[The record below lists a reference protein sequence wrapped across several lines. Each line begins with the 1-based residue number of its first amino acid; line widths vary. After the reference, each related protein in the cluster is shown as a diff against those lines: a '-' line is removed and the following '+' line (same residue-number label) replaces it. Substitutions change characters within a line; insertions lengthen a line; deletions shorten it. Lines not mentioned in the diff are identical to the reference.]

1 MFYELE
7 ARYDNQ
13 KSFYGKAMVT
23 INRDWHYLYSY
34 GTHVASFNKNTGVF
48 VFKGQ
53 YSVTTSRHINEF
65 FRQCTGY
72 SIQRAIDRINDALGK
87 NLLKRPKDAQDKINR
102 INLIKGVVKLHDRAQ
117 FTL

>member
-1 MFYELE
+1 MFYELA

-23 INRDWHYLYSY
+23 INRGWHYLYSY
-34 GTHVASFNKNTGVF
+34 GTHVVSFNENTGTF
-48 VFKGQ
+48 VFKGW

-65 FRQCTGY
+65 FQQCTGY
-72 SIQRAIDRINDALGK
+72 SIQRAIDRINDTLDK
-87 NLLKRPKDAQDKINR
+87 NLLKSSKDAQDKIDR
-102 INLIKGVVKLHDRAQ
+102 INLIKGVVKLHGRAQ